1 MMVRGAKSLTA
12 HPSAAAT
19 ILCVS
24 KLTGGKTMRELY
36 AYVWRS
42 SASQQIVLIVLAIIA
57 AVLATAPLELQRHII
72 NTLAGHEKLERL
84 GWLCGGYLIAALV
97 IGGLKYI
104 VNIKSAGLGEF
115 TIRSL
120 REEVLRNPS
129 SAANPD
135 ATPDEPRKNRSG
147 ALVTTISSQAE
158 AVGKFVGDCISTPIV
173 QAGTLLSVLSYMLYA
188 EPRLGVVVLFIAVPQ
203 LLVVPMIQRRINVH
217 VRERSHT
224 LVRAGDLMVEPTL
237 NHGSSAA
244 SLRSEIS
251 KAFEA
256 IYLARLAVFR
266 LKFRLKF
273 LISALQSMS
282 VFVLLFAGGIMV
294 LNGKTEIGI
303 VVAFISGLDR
313 VLEPWREMIAFLRS
327 TSAARVQ
334 FDLMESTLGKK
345 L

>member
-1 MMVRGAKSLTA
+1 
-12 HPSAAAT
+12 
-19 ILCVS
+19 
-24 KLTGGKTMRELY
+24 MRELY

-72 NTLAGHEKLERL
+72 NTLAGHEKFERL
-84 GWLCGGYLIAALV
+84 GWLCGGYLIAALA

-104 VNIKSAGLGEF
+104 VNIRSSGLGEF

-120 REEVLRNPS
+120 REEVLR
-129 SAANPD
+129 SAAPSAKPD
-135 ATPDEPRKNRSG
+135 TTADQTGKSKPG

-158 AVGKFVGDCISTPIV
+158 SVGQFVGDCISTPIV
-173 QAGTLLSVLSYMLYA
+173 QAGTLLSVLSYMLYT

-203 LLVVPMIQRRINVH
+203 LFVVPMIQRRINVH

-224 LVRAGDLMVEPTL
+224 LVRAGDLMVDPAL
-237 NHGSSAA
+237 GDGSSIG
-244 SLRSEIS
+244 SEIS
-251 KAFEA
+251 KAFET
-256 IYLARLAVFR
+256 IYLARRAVFK
-266 LKFRLKF
+266 LKFGLKF
-273 LISALQSMS
+273 LISALQSTA
-282 VFVLLFAGGIMV
+282 VFVLLFAGGLMV

-334 FDLMESTLGKK
+334 FDLIESTLGRK

>member
-1 MMVRGAKSLTA
+1 
-12 HPSAAAT
+12 
-19 ILCVS
+19 
-24 KLTGGKTMRELY
+24 MRALY

-42 SASQQIVLIVLAIIA
+42 SASQQIVLIILAIIA

-72 NTLAGHEKLERL
+72 NTLAGHEKFERL
-84 GWLCGGYLIAALV
+84 GWLCGGYLIAALA

-115 TIRSL
+115 TSRSL
-120 REEVLRNPS
+120 REEVLRSFS
-129 SAANPD
+129 SSVHPD
-135 ATPDEPRKNRSG
+135 AAPDETRKNRSG

-173 QAGTLLSVLSYMLYA
+173 QAGTLLSVLGYMLYT
-188 EPRLGVVVLFIAVPQ
+188 EPRLGLVALFIAVPQ
-203 LLVVPMIQRRINVH
+203 LFVVPVIQRRLNVY

-224 LVRAGDLMVEPTL
+224 LVRAGDLMVDPALSRGTSP
-237 NHGSSAA
+237 SS
-244 SLRSEIS
+244 LGSEIS
-251 KAFEA
+251 KAFET
-256 IYLARLAVFR
+256 IYFARLHTFK
-266 LKFRLKF
+266 LKFGLKF
-273 LISALQSMS
+273 LISALQSA

-327 TSAARVQ
+327 TSAARIQ
-334 FDLMESTLGKK
+334 FDLIESTLGKK

>member
-1 MMVRGAKSLTA
+1 MVGW
-12 HPSAAAT
+12 
-19 ILCVS
+19 CVRS
-24 KLTGGKTMRELY
+24 RFNTRVERVSGSQKGLAMRELY

-42 SASQQIVLIVLAIIA
+42 SASQQIVLIILAIIA
-57 AVLATAPLELQRHII
+57 AVLATVPLELQRHII
-72 NTLAGHEKLERL
+72 NTLAGREKFETL
-84 GWLCGGYLIAALV
+84 GWLCSAYLIAALV

-120 REEVLRNPS
+120 REEVLRSFS
-129 SAANPD
+129 SFAHPD
-135 ATPDEPRKNRSG
+135 SAPDETRKNRSG

-173 QAGTLLSVLSYMLYA
+173 QAGTLLSVLGYMLYT
-188 EPRLGVVVLFIAVPQ
+188 EPRLGLVALFIAVPQ
-203 LLVVPMIQRRINVH
+203 LFVVPVIQRRLNVY

-224 LVRAGDLMVEPTL
+224 LVRAGDLMVDPALSRETSP
-237 NHGSSAA
+237 SS
-244 SLRSEIS
+244 LGSEIS
-251 KAFEA
+251 KAFET
-256 IYLARLAVFR
+256 IYFARLHTFK
-266 LKFRLKF
+266 LKFGLKF
-273 LISALQSMS
+273 LISALQSTAI
-282 VFVLLFAGGIMV
+282 FVLLFAGGIMV

-313 VLEPWREMIAFLRS
+313 VLDPWREMIAFLRS

-334 FDLMESTLGKK
+334 FDLIESTLGKK